1 MLERTCVEGDSWWGG
16 DLIGRAGKGF
26 AKDPGLEELDQEDC
40 ASLVF

>member
-1 MLERTCVEGDSWWGG
+1 MLERTCVEGDSWGRGG
-16 DLIGRAGKGF
+16 FDWQGWKRF